1 MRRSLPRRLDAL
13 PTLVSLVREFL
24 ASEGL
29 ADVDPFAVDLVL
41 EELFTN
47 LVRHGHSGS
56 DTIEVELEREDA
68 RLRLLLRDRDSER
81 FDPTQAPEVDVT
93 RPIEERRP
101 GGLGIHLVRVL
112 AQEFEYDWQDRVGTT
127 RVTMT
132 VGA

>member
-93 RPIEERRP
+93 FKLAILMIASVPLVVNP
-101 GGLGIHLVRVL
+101 APLGEVIVVFP
-112 AQEFEYDWQDRVGTT
+112 ANV
-127 RVTMT
+127 
-132 VGA
+132 